1 MKRKIIGILLLAL
14 VLAVLTPGCGKEPA
28 TEPTENTKVSAYT
41 EITPAD
47 LQGILKVE
55 NASPYSGVYIET
67 EEKDRVEGVYALR
80 FTNVA
85 EETIMLAEL
94 HFTDGTNDLY
104 FNIEMLPVGDSVIV
118 VELNKTPMISETPE
132 LVQAA
137 VNYLEEGMENWDCV
151 KITGEEH
158 GVLNITNV
166 TEKTLPGVWVFYRR
180 ITPEGEQLGGPCH
193 SCMVVDLEP
202 GLTDN
207 PDALHWAPGHCVV
220 VNVILIDP
228 QE

>member
-1 MKRKIIGILLLAL
+1 MNLKKISITLALLLLCTLIA
-14 VLAVLTPGCGKEPA
+14 CGEAPDA
-28 TEPTENTKVSAYT
+28 TKPTTEAKPSYT
-41 EITPAD
+41 EITPFD

-80 FTNVA
+80 FTNIS
-85 EETIMLAEL
+85 EKTIMLAEL

-151 KITGEEH
+151 KISGEEH
-158 GVLNITNV
+158 CVLNITNV
-166 TEKTLPGVWVFYRR
+166 TEETLPGVWVFYRR
-180 ITPEGEQLGGPCH
+180 TTPDGEQLGGPCH

-207 PDALHWAPGHCVV
+207 PDALHWSPGHCVV

>member
-1 MKRKIIGILLLAL
+1 MKKLICFILILLCM
-14 VLAVLTPGCGKEPA
+14 LTACGEA
-28 TEPTENTKVSAYT
+28 SQGAEPTTEARPSYT
-41 EITPAD
+41 DITPSD

-55 NASPYSGVYIET
+55 NASPYTGVYIET

-80 FTNVA
+80 FTNIS

-118 VELNKTPMISETPE
+118 VELNKTPASTQTPV
-132 LVQAA
+132 LVNAA
-137 VNYLEEGMENWDCV
+137 VNYLEEGMENRDCV
-151 KITGEEH
+151 KISGEEH
-158 GVLNITNV
+158 CVLNITNV
-166 TEKTLPGVWVFYRR
+166 TEETLPGVWVFYRR
-180 ITPEGEQLGGPCH
+180 TTPDGEQLGGPCH

-207 PDALHWAPGHCVV
+207 PDALHWSPGQCVV

-228 QE
+228 QEE